1 VATKKERQRKLARDR
16 HHRRLQ
22 RQAARDRRTRQ
33 LTAALLAALLVVG
46 VGVGS
51 AAAAG
56 VFNTTKGKPTAGST
70 PSATPTPTP
79 TPAPSATPGTVA
91 GKCVYT
97 KAGKAARKV
106 KLPSAKP
113 DTTATYQ
120 ATIATNRGDIVIDLN
135 NNAAP
140 CTVNSFVSL
149 ADQGF
154 FNNTHCHRLST
165 VDPYVLQCGDPTGTG
180 EGGPG
185 YKFANEINSS
195 QGTDGYVTYLPGT
208 VGMANSD
215 EPDTNGSQ
223 FFLVYK
229 SSLLQPDYTPFGTIV
244 SGLNIIQNVA
254 KAGSDNSDGQGD
266 GHPKEKVEIN
276 SVTIKKT

>member
-1 VATKKERQRKLARDR
+1 VATKKERQRRLARER

-33 LTAALLAALLVVG
+33 LSAAVIAAVLVVG

-51 AAAAG
+51 AFASG
-56 VFNTTKGKPTAGST
+56 VFNGKKTTPTASST
-70 PSATPTPTP
+70 PSATPSASP
-79 TPAPSATPGTVA
+79 TPAPSATPATVD

-106 KLPSAKP
+106 KLPPATP

-135 NNAAP
+135 NKAAP

-154 FNNTHCHRLST
+154 FNNTHCHRLT
-165 VDPYVLQCGDPTGTG
+165 TIDPYVLQCGDPTGTG
-180 EGGPG
+180 RGGPG
-185 YKFANEINSS
+185 YEFANEINSS
-195 QGTDGYVTYLPGT
+195 QGNDGYVTYLPGM
-208 VGMANSD
+208 VAMANAGAG
-215 EPDTNGSQ
+215 TNGSQ

-229 SSLLQPDYTPFGTIV
+229 NSPLQPDYTPFGTIV

-254 KAGSDNSDGQGD
+254 KAGSDNSNGQGD